1 MIIKNTII
9 NYYNKSDCDYLV
21 VNEWRHDIFE
31 KRKHHDI
38 PRAQPFWQHAQI
50 HALIETLLL
59 CRINIQTYVVK
70 IMTSVTALDIIVKN
84 INTHSIVPVFTI
96 CEAVIEFSL
105 AVLNSVACH
114 QVASIV
120 VYLALT

>member
-1 MIIKNTII
+1 
-9 NYYNKSDCDYLV
+9 
-21 VNEWRHDIFE
+21 
-31 KRKHHDI
+31 
-38 PRAQPFWQHAQI
+38 
-50 HALIETLLL
+50 
-59 CRINIQTYVVK
+59 
-70 IMTSVTALDIIVKN
+70 MTSVTALDIIVKN

-96 CEAVIEFSL
+96 CEAVIELSL